1 MGDLENSYNV
11 NPDLVRRELLQVLS
25 SEKFRNSQVLSMFLQ
40 FVVEETL
47 VGHVNEIK
55 EYTIGIRAL
64 GRPADFNPQID
75 AVVRIHAGRLRRML
89 FDYYEGEGSKDKVI
103 IGIPR
108 GSYIPFFRYRSD
120 DAAIPAI
127 IVQ

>member
-47 VGHVNEIK
+47 AGHV
-55 EYTIGIRAL
+55 
-64 GRPADFNPQID
+64 
-75 AVVRIHAGRLRRML
+75 
-89 FDYYEGEGSKDKVI
+89 
-103 IGIPR
+103 
-108 GSYIPFFRYRSD
+108 
-120 DAAIPAI
+120 
-127 IVQ
+127 

>member
-1 MGDLENSYNV
+1 MGDLENSYRID
-11 NPDLVRRELLQVLS
+11 PDLVKKELLQVLS
-25 SEKFRNSQVLSMFLQ
+25 SDKFRNSQVLSMFLQ

-47 VGHVNEIK
+47 AGHSNEIK

-64 GRPADFNPQID
+64 GRPVDFNPQID

-89 FDYYEGEGSKDKVI
+89 SDYYKGEGADDPIV

-108 GSYIPFFRYRSD
+108 GSYIPFFNY
-120 DAAIPAI
+120 P
-127 IVQ
+127 